1 MAFYSLPYLYTRGKT
16 MKILKLL
23 HLLVISV
30 LIVSCGKETT
40 KIIKITPQNMS
51 RDIVHTEES
60 KEYSY
65 YKKDQSHDMLT
76 LKAVCLTSNMNIDK
90 NSNVA
95 WQVEYKN
102 KLLPLPV
109 YTEKGDPMF
118 VQNNSELT
126 VFLSN
131 VNNLGQYTVK
141 AYSDNGR
148 YEYANISVLSPYKLS
163 SSIVVDSNDLKHKIA
178 VGDNTTLVRGKTYSF
193 RLTNAASFGNVTWS
207 VYGGNKNDAL
217 ISSNSFT
224 DNNIARVGL
233 SNINTY
239 GDEAVFLSLSDEQT
253 ASHVF
258 LTASTPYESHTITI
272 NAIPPKTDLSL
283 PCPTFAPFPII
294 NGYEI
299 RVFMPSDVNN
309 EQHILEISENN
320 SSIWNEVETNENGYY
335 AKIITREESFNV
347 DETIIIKARIKD
359 TKTESIGKTS
369 SIELLLESFPGTVKF
384 STLPAPLLLPNAE
397 LSDEEWENFS
407 SELFTLNISSS
418 FDDIKNIAHKDTLLA
433 SSQFEIYKKQNP
445 NAQKEVVLSRAILN
459 DDNEL
464 VDYNVRLPMY
474 SENDKC
480 IYYGHSKLV
489 KGFAPR
495 AIVEGLDTF
504 DVNNITDIY
513 SDINIVPYVF
523 SFDKQ
528 NAYYRISIPLN
539 TAILPQENSW
549 VLAMHYRNTQENKE
563 EFVVLRG
570 VDFKNEDGFLVHM
583 ISDKN
588 GDPINLK
595 TNSPDEQI
603 RLMLLPSSR
612 IVGDVYYAP
621 YTQHFDN
628 SIWWNSTLNSEYMEQ
643 HVIIKTN
650 DEVQRY
656 TNKRIAQIELIDPSV
671 KAEYAIDKNNT
682 SSLELLSWHPVDF
695 SSLNNAEIS
704 LFEKEQAEGTLYVR
718 VTSLNTKKFYIV
730 AESVSLIPCR
740 DVCLKDYKCISK
752 NDPYGKHAYKSIQ
765 ANLESLH
772 PYMECE
778 YVYTFSSSHSDNGG
792 GSGSSHYTTKW
803 KKYEKGLYPLE
814 LYNYQYDDNGHTASS
829 SGYDKTF
836 YILLRDA
843 GYLDNTL
850 YFSSD
855 AVIKKTPFTN
865 GIKLPEYVS
874 YRNDIIDISDE
885 KL

>member
-1 MAFYSLPYLYTRGKT
+1 MAFYSLPYLYTRGKA

-90 NSNVA
+90 NSNIA

-118 VQNNSELT
+118 VQNNNALT

-148 YEYANISVLSPYKLS
+148 CEYANISVLSPYKLS
-163 SSIVVDSNDLKHKIA
+163 SSIVVDSNDLKHKIT

-193 RLTNAASFGNVTWS
+193 RLTNPVSFGNVTWS

-299 RVFMPSDVNN
+299 RVYMPSDVKN

-320 SSIWNEVETNENGYY
+320 SSVWNEVETNENGYY

-397 LSDEEWENFS
+397 LSDEEWENYS

-433 SSQFEIYKKQNP
+433 SSQFEIYKKQSP
-445 NAQKEVVLSRAILN
+445 NAEKEVVLSRAILN

-474 SENDKC
+474 NENDKC

-495 AIVEGLDTF
+495 AIVEGMDTF

-528 NAYYRISIPLN
+528 NAYYRIAIPLN

-563 EFVVLRG
+563 EFAVLRG
-570 VDFKNEDGFLVHM
+570 VDFKNENGFLVHM
-583 ISDKN
+583 LSDKN
-588 GDPINLK
+588 GNPINLK

-656 TNKRIAQIELIDPSV
+656 TNKRIAQIALIDPSV

-695 SSLNNAEIS
+695 PSSNNAEIS

-718 VTSLNTKKFYIV
+718 VTSLNTKKFYII

-740 DVCLKDYKCISK
+740 DVCLKDYKSISK

-765 ANLESLH
+765 VNLESLH

-792 GSGSSHYTTKW
+792 GGGSSHYTTKW

-814 LYNYQYDDNGHTASS
+814 LYKYQYDDNGHTASS
-829 SGYDKTF
+829 YGYDKTF
-836 YILLRDA
+836 YILLRDT

-874 YRNDIIDISDE
+874 YKNDIIDISDE